1 MRLHLDEMLDHPPS
15 SNHVP
20 SLPSSVPRLNV
31 RNSVKKSYFKLVK
44 FASHRAEPRT
54 PWWHHGTYVETSTGL
69 SSSTTVY
76 IACQQP
82 AELRWRE
89 SRRAGAWQTLSETH
103 LTYTRLEWRPPSRT
117 RAPSGCC
124 WHLPG
129 SARAPAGVPL
139 RCGGSVAR
147 RPLPWVHCGASL
159 LHARYGPAFV
169 PKALWRLSLMPNTMG
184 ACAENQQR
192 RPKYGEGVCVGQGAG
207 CMRGAV
213 AATTQRARGHSDR
226 PAIDDSFLRTEP
238 ELRSRPPARPS
249 TGPF

>member
-1 MRLHLDEMLDHPPS
+1 MVASWYIRRDLDGTLVLDD
-15 SNHVP
+15 
-20 SLPSSVPRLNV
+20 RI
-31 RNSVKKSYFKLVK
+31 
-44 FASHRAEPRT
+44 HRM
-54 PWWHHGTYVETSTGL
+54 
-69 SSSTTVY
+69 
-76 IACQQP
+76 P
-82 AELRWRE
+82 AELRWRDRVAPAD
-89 SRRAGAWQTLSETH
+89 SLRNAPHVHPVGMA
-103 LTYTRLEWRPPSRT
+103 PIPSRT

-159 LHARYGPAFV
+159 LHARYGPAFAL
-169 PKALWRLSLMPNTMG
+169 KALWRLSLMPNTMG

>member
-1 MRLHLDEMLDHPPS
+1 MVHTSR
-15 SNHVP
+15 
-20 SLPSSVPRLNV
+20 PR
-31 RNSVKKSYFKLVK
+31 RDS
-44 FASHRAEPRT
+44 RPRR
-54 PWWHHGTYVETSTGL
+54 
-69 SSSTTVY
+69 TVY

-82 AELRWRE
+82 AELRWRGIA
-89 SRRAGAWQTLSETH
+89 SRRCVGRLSPKRTSRTPGWNGA
-103 LTYTRLEWRPPSRT
+103 PPSRT

-169 PKALWRLSLMPNTMG
+169 PKALWHLSLMPNTMG